1 MRLSESAIA
10 IERAFHELTQVVNDL
25 DDTVRRRSV
34 VRNRHF
40 LPRAREHSQAPVLP
54 PPTFPPSVERS
65 SIENK
70 AKLVL
75 LAAFEA
81 TYHEGQTPVTPDMV
95 PLVID
100 TGASNTISP
109 YATDFVGEIRAVQ
122 DVEIKGIASGLKVAG
137 VGTVV
142 YSFSN
147 DAGEQ
152 QEIRIDGCLLV
163 PQCTVR
169 LLCPRQIGSSTGVPT
184 DGFTSTS
191 THGYLTVQG
200 KRTTLRYDS
209 LSQLPIL
216 YTKSGIESFRRFCL
230 ANYCQPVGSTDAPI
244 LAHLSFRN
252 LTPRQL
258 RKKKWHDRS
267 NHSSYTQVNQWL
279 RSGLLP
285 DEDPDLAD
293 EPDPDCAI
301 CRFGKAHKK
310 AHKSDTGH
318 IDDQHSAP
326 GEGISADQME
336 AGYPGRIISTKGL
349 PSQRRYHYVNFWVDH
364 YSRFVY
370 VTMHETK
377 EATELVK
384 SKQEFQDY
392 AARFGVKLKNT
403 SSANRCAAVKKDSEN
418 CIFYAFQSPPVR
430 VSIAILCFCFCY
442 TSNFCY
448 AIFI

>member
-1 MRLSESAIA
+1 M
-10 IERAFHELTQVVNDL
+10 
-25 DDTVRRRSV
+25 
-34 VRNRHF
+34 
-40 LPRAREHSQAPVLP
+40 
-54 PPTFPPSVERS
+54 
-65 SIENK
+65 
-70 AKLVL
+70 
-75 LAAFEA
+75 
-81 TYHEGQTPVTPDMV
+81 
-95 PLVID
+95 
-100 TGASNTISP
+100 
-109 YATDFVGEIRAVQ
+109 
-122 DVEIKGIASGLKVAG
+122 
-137 VGTVV
+137 V
-142 YSFSN
+142 YSFCN

-152 QEIRIDGCLLV
+152 QDIRIDGCLLV

-169 LLCPRQIGSSTGVPT
+169 LLCPRQIGFSTGVPT

-216 YTKSGIESFRRFCL
+216 YTKSGIESFRRFCV
-230 ANYCQPVGSTDAPI
+230 ANSYCQPVGSTDAST
-244 LAHLSFRN
+244 LVNLSFRN

-310 AHKSDTGH
+310 VHKSDSGH
-318 IDDQHSAP
+318 IDATHSAP
-326 GEGISADQME
+326 GEGISADQMK
-336 AGYPGRIISTKGL
+336 AGYPGRILSTKGL
-349 PSQRRYHYVNFWVDH
+349 PSQWRYHYVNFWVDH

-370 VTMHETK
+370 VKMYETK

-392 AARFGVKLKNT
+392 AARFGIRLKNIRADNGVYT
-403 SSANRCAAVKKDSEN
+403 AKLFQDSCAKNQQHLTFCAVGAHWQNGIAE
-418 CIFYAFQSPPVR
+418 CFIGTIQSM
-430 VSIAILCFCFCY
+430 AIPSF
-442 TSNFCY
+442 
-448 AIFI
+448 